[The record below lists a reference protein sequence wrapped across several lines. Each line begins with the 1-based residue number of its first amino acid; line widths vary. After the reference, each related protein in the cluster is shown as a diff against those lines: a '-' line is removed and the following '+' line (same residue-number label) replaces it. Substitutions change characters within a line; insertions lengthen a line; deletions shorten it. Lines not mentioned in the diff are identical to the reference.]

1 MYQAQNYR
9 EAATKY
15 EEAIAAAPES
25 PEAVT
30 AYFFLGNSYD
40 NLYKPARKGEADND
54 AFLTKAIENYKI
66 SAERETRDDIK
77 KLALQYLVNAY
88 GPDKLDDPTQAE
100 PIVQRMMQLDPSN
113 TENYFALAKIYEDAG
128 NLDEAEAMLNK
139 AREVKP
145 KEAAVYQQLAGFYQ
159 RQGEFEKL
167 IAAVQQRAELEPNNP
182 EAHYAV
188 ATYYW
193 DEAYRNTRLNEAQ
206 KRDYVKNGLDV
217 SRQGAG
223 TEPRLRRGAHLSRPP
238 ASHRSGDGEGRRPSE
253 GAAHRGVAAAGE
265 GRRVEEEAGSG
276 RINKTKNEKRTK
288 RPPGAIRAAFFL
300 LGGELR
306 RSWRPRCGRQQ
317 RLTRGRTR
325 GAERPVP
332 PIKKAAW
339 TSPGG
344 L

>member
-1 MYQAQNYR
+1 MRVRSNAILAVTAIIAAVAVSACGQFGNLQAKKAFKDANAMYQAQNYR
-9 EAATKY
+9 EATAKY
-15 EEAIAAAPES
+15 EEAIAAAPDS

-40 NLYKPARKGEADND
+40 NLYKPARKGEKEND
-54 AFLTKAIENYKI
+54 EYLQKAIQNYKI
-66 SAERETRDDIK
+66 SAERETRPDIK

-100 PIVQRMMQLDPSN
+100 PIVQRMMQLDPTN

-139 AREVKP
+139 AREAKP

-159 RQGEFEKL
+159 RQGEFDKL

-206 KRDYVKNGLDV
+206 KREYVKSGLTAVDKALALNADYVEALTYRGLLLRIEAAMEKDAA
-217 SRQGAG
+217 RQKALL
-223 TEPRLRRGAHLSRPP
+223 T
-238 ASHRSGDGEGRRPSE
+238 
-253 GAAHRGVAAAGE
+253 
-265 GRRVEEEAGSG
+265 EAGQLQEKAVALKKKQASG
-276 RINKTKNEKRTK
+276 
-288 RPPGAIRAAFFL
+288 AD
-300 LGGELR
+300 
-306 RSWRPRCGRQQ
+306 
-317 RLTRGRTR
+317 
-325 GAERPVP
+325 
-332 PIKKAAW
+332 
-339 TSPGG
+339 
-344 L
+344 

>member
-1 MYQAQNYR
+1 MSGDGTPRFNNVKGDLMRVRSKAILASTAIVVAVAVSACSQLGNLQARKAFKDANTLYQGQNYR

-15 EEAIAAAPES
+15 EEAIAASPES

-40 NLYKPARKGEADND
+40 NLYKPARKGETDND

-66 SAERETRDDIK
+66 SAERETRPDIK

-113 TENYFALAKIYEDAG
+113 TENYFGLAKIYEDAG

-159 RQGEFEKL
+159 RQGEFDKL

-193 DEAYRNTRLNEAQ
+193 DESYRNTRLNEAQ
-206 KRDYVKNGLDV
+206 KREYVKNGLTAVDKALALNADYV
-217 SRQGAG
+217 EALTYRGLLLRIEAAMEKDAARQKALLN
-223 TEPRLRRGAHLSRPP
+223 E
-238 ASHRSGDGEGRRPSE
+238 ASQLQEK
-253 GAAHRGVAAAGE
+253 AVALKKKQAAG
-265 GRRVEEEAGSG
+265 A
-276 RINKTKNEKRTK
+276 
-288 RPPGAIRAAFFL
+288 
-300 LGGELR
+300 
-306 RSWRPRCGRQQ
+306 
-317 RLTRGRTR
+317 
-325 GAERPVP
+325 
-332 PIKKAAW
+332 
-339 TSPGG
+339 
-344 L
+344 

>member
-1 MYQAQNYR
+1 MERVMGPRGFNNVKGDLMRVRSKAILASTAIIAAVALSACGQYGNLQARKAFKDANTLYQAQNYR

-15 EEAIAAAPES
+15 EEAIAASPDS
-25 PEAVT
+25 PEAIT

-54 AFLTKAIENYKI
+54 KNLTKAIENYKI
-66 SAERETRDDIK
+66 SAERETRPDIK

-100 PIVQRMMQLDPSN
+100 PIVQRMMQLDPTN

-128 NLDEAEAMLNK
+128 NLDEAEGMLNK
-139 AREVKP
+139 AREAKP

-159 RQGEFEKL
+159 RQGEFDKL

-206 KRDYVKNGLDV
+206 KREYVKNGLTSVDKALALNADYV
-217 SRQGAG
+217 EALTYRGLLLRIEAAMEKDPKRQTSLLDEAKQLQ
-223 TEPRLRRGAHLSRPP
+223 EKA
-238 ASHRSGDGEGRRPSE
+238 
-253 GAAHRGVAAAGE
+253 VALKKKQAAG
-265 GRRVEEEAGSG
+265 A
-276 RINKTKNEKRTK
+276 
-288 RPPGAIRAAFFL
+288 
-300 LGGELR
+300 
-306 RSWRPRCGRQQ
+306 
-317 RLTRGRTR
+317 
-325 GAERPVP
+325 
-332 PIKKAAW
+332 
-339 TSPGG
+339 
-344 L
+344 

>member
-1 MYQAQNYR
+1 MRRQPSTR
-9 EAATKY
+9 KS
-15 EEAIAAAPES
+15 IDDPAPTPTRS
-25 PEAVT
+25 RYT

-54 AFLTKAIENYKI
+54 AMLTKAIENYKI
-66 SAERETRDDIK
+66 AAEKDDDPKMK

-100 PIVQRMMQLDPSN
+100 PIVQRMMQLDPSD

-139 AREVKP
+139 AREAKP

-159 RQGEFEKL
+159 RQGEFDKL

-206 KRDYVKNGLDV
+206 KREYVKNGLDV
-217 SRQGAG
+217 SRQGPGA
-223 TEPRLRRGAHLSRPP
+223 ERRLRRGADLPRPP
-238 ASHRSGDGEGRRPSE
+238 AANRSGNGEGPQAADGPARRGE
-253 GAAHRGVAAAGE
+253 AAARE
-265 GRRVEEEAGSG
+265 GSRPEEEAGG
-276 RINKTKNEKRTK
+276 RGVTKTN
-288 RPPGAIRAAFFL
+288 
-300 LGGELR
+300 
-306 RSWRPRCGRQQ
+306 
-317 RLTRGRTR
+317 
-325 GAERPVP
+325 
-332 PIKKAAW
+332 
-339 TSPGG
+339 
-344 L
+344 

>member
-1 MYQAQNYR
+1 MRVRSKAIL
-9 EAATKY
+9 AAT
-15 EEAIAAAPES
+15 AIIAAVAVSACSQLGNLQAREGVQGRQHDVSGAELSRGRDQVRGGDQRPSPES
-25 PEAVT
+25 AEAVT

-40 NLYKPARKGEADND
+40 NLYKPARKGEAEND

-66 SAERETRDDIK
+66 SAERETRPDIK

-100 PIVQRMMQLDPSN
+100 PIVQRMIQLDPTN

-159 RQGEFEKL
+159 RQGEFDKL

-206 KRDYVKNGLDV
+206 KREYVKNGLASVDKALALNADYV
-217 SRQGAG
+217 EALTYRGLLLRIEAAMEKDAARQKALL
-223 TEPRLRRGAHLSRPP
+223 TE
-238 ASHRSGDGEGRRPSE
+238 ASQLQEK
-253 GAAHRGVAAAGE
+253 AVALKKKQAAGAVTE
-265 GRRVEEEAGSG
+265 
-276 RINKTKNEKRTK
+276 
-288 RPPGAIRAAFFL
+288 
-300 LGGELR
+300 
-306 RSWRPRCGRQQ
+306 
-317 RLTRGRTR
+317 LTRVTAKGI
-325 GAERPVP
+325 EV
-332 PIKKAAW
+332 K
-339 TSPGG
+339 
-344 L
+344 